1 MSASHESSWA
11 RRVWRD
17 WRPEI
22 LRGAFLFAIVA
33 SVGVFALRQ
42 VRAFE
47 PLALLRERGVDF
59 NHGGDEDR
67 HWVDAY
73 TWSGMVDP
81 GGPVWIRNLNG
92 AIMVEHAHGD
102 SVEVTAQKS
111 WRHGDPESVQIVA
124 VPGNGGVT
132 LCALWHAATSECG
145 AGGVYRMKG
154 GKGGHGDVAV
164 RFLVR
169 LPEGVRLDA
178 TTVNGNVT
186 ASGTEGTLVLE
197 TVNGSVTVEGAI
209 GSVTASTVN
218 GSVTADVLDL
228 AGATEL
234 VLETVN
240 GSITASLPADIDAQ
254 LEASTVNG
262 KVQSEL
268 PLHIVG
274 RINPRSIRATLGSGG
289 MPLRLKTVNGS
300 VTIVPAG
307 AAAAKILDVVE
318 PVPPAP
324 PASPAPH
331 SADAPA
337 ARAVNPRP

>member
-1 MSASHESSWA
+1 MSASHELSWVH
-11 RRVWRD
+11 RVWRD

-22 LRGAFLFAIVA
+22 LRGAFLFAVVA

-47 PLALLRERGVDF
+47 PLALLRDHGVDF
-59 NHGGDEDR
+59 TNVGDADR
-67 HWVDAY
+67 NWVDAFS
-73 TWSGMVDP
+73 WSGVVST

-92 AIMVEHAHGD
+92 AIVVERAEGD
-102 SVEVTAQKS
+102 SVVVTAQKS
-111 WRHGDPESVQIVA
+111 WMHGDPEAVQIVA
-124 VPGNGGVT
+124 VPSDGAVT
-132 LCALWHAATSECG
+132 ICALWNAATSECG

-164 RFLVR
+164 RFFVR

-178 TTVNGNVT
+178 STVNGSVT
-186 ASGTEGTLVLE
+186 ASGTEGTLTLE
-197 TVNGSVTVEGAI
+197 TVNGSVSVEEVS

-218 GSVTADVLDL
+218 GSVNAAVLDL
-228 AGATEL
+228 TGASEL
-234 VLETVN
+234 DLKTVN
-240 GSITASLPADIDAQ
+240 GSIRASLPPEINAQ

-268 PLHIVG
+268 PLQIVG

-300 VTIVPAG
+300 VTIVPVG
-307 AAAAKILDVVE
+307 ALAPKIAEVGE
-318 PVPPAP
+318 APPAP
-324 PASPAPH
+324 G
-331 SADAPA
+331 APA
-337 ARAVNPRP
+337 APGPRAVIVRP

>member
-1 MSASHESSWA
+1 MSASHEPSWMH
-11 RRVWRD
+11 RVWRD

-33 SVGVFALRQ
+33 SVGVFFLRQ

-47 PLALLRERGVDF
+47 PLALLRDHGVDLG
-59 NHGGDEDR
+59 NVADSDR
-67 HWVDAY
+67 NWVDAY
-73 TWSGMVDP
+73 TWSGMVSGD
-81 GGPVWIRNLNG
+81 GPVWIRNLNG
-92 AIMVEHAHGD
+92 TIMVERAAGD
-102 SVEVTAQKS
+102 SVVVTAQKS

-124 VPGNGGVT
+124 VPSDGAIT
-132 LCALWHAATSECG
+132 ICALWNAATSECG

-164 RFLVR
+164 RFFVR

-178 TTVNGNVT
+178 STVNGSIT
-186 ASGTEGTLVLE
+186 ASGTEGTLALE
-197 TVNGSVTVEGAI
+197 TVNGSVTVDEVI

-218 GSVTADVLDL
+218 GGITAAVLDL
-228 AGATEL
+228 AGASEL
-234 VLETVN
+234 DLSTVN
-240 GSITASLPADIDAQ
+240 GSIEASVPAGINAQ

-268 PLHIVG
+268 PLQIVG

-300 VTIVPAG
+300 VTIVPVG
-307 AAAAKILDVVE
+307 AVE
-318 PVPPAP
+318 PKIAEVAPAPPAP
-324 PASPAPH
+324 PAEPAP
-331 SADAPA
+331 
-337 ARAVNPRP
+337 RAVIVRP